1 MRWFRFFRNI
11 KMRSKL
17 IFFFTLT
24 GLLPL
29 LFLSYISL
37 SRSSQA
43 LRQEVFAKNS
53 LFLEVKRGTIQA
65 MREDAEADWRLLSQN
80 ATVRESLLLAQQEG
94 EDSAEWKE
102 QEKKLRRY
110 FKEDVEP
117 LFPYQD
123 YIFTDAKGTVL
134 FTLNSPQVEG
144 ADLSVRDYYQEVMKG
159 NIAWSDFFYSEHVGK
174 SLVVLAGPVKEDGNS
189 GKILGMFFFFVAQ
202 DQFQEVVHAYAKD
215 LGKTGDAYL
224 LDAEGLLMIDTLRG
238 DYAQGAA
245 MKEKVTGDVHR
256 ILAPDIRKGNT
267 DFRHTGIWKD
277 YMGNSVLG
285 SVGVVLA
292 GKSPL
297 GLVVEVDDSEALA
310 GFYSLRWILLTVTGL
325 TVLVGMFFTFFLAS
339 LIVKPLKTITILAGR
354 AREGDFTIT
363 REEFQYEGRDELDA
377 VATALGSMI
386 AGQREMIRE
395 LKQKALHL
403 SAISEETAAS
413 TEEVTSTAGEVAESN
428 SKLAEETR
436 GGRINA
442 VESAQVMLEM
452 SSLIQIA
459 QTLATKADANS
470 KEMSESAREGL
481 ETVKKTVEHM
491 DSIKLSVEETEDLL
505 KHLDTFSQRIGVV
518 GDTITSIADQTNLL
532 ALNAAIE
539 AARAGDAGR
548 GFAVV
553 AEEVR
558 KLAEQSQQGAR
569 EVADLVS
576 KILAGTGSAVSSMQ
590 KSRKSVEEGVAIAHV
605 AGNALEE
612 IRKAIASSI
621 EDVRKII
628 DTTDEE
634 VAKSEKVITLINIS
648 SSVMENTDDHVQ
660 NLAAAME
667 EVAAA
672 MENVATGSQ
681 EVSGT
686 SEDLRNMTEHFKVED
701 HEERRDSPL
710 PLKG

>member
-17 IFFFTLT
+17 IFFFILT

-43 LRQEVFAKNS
+43 LQQEAFAKNS
-53 LFLEVKRGTIQA
+53 LFLEVKKGIIQT
-65 MREDAEADWRLLSQN
+65 MREDAEADWKLLSQN
-80 ATVRESLLLAQQEG
+80 VTVRNSIQLVQQKGVDSPEWG
-94 EDSAEWKE
+94 EQKKE
-102 QEKKLRRY
+102 VRRY
-110 FKEDVEP
+110 FEEDVEP

-123 YIFTDAKGTVL
+123 YIFTDASGIVL
-134 FTLNSPQVEG
+134 FALNTPQIVG
-144 ADLSVRDYYQEVMKG
+144 ADLSVRDYYQEVVKG
-159 NIAWSDFFYSEHVGK
+159 RIAWSDFFYSEYVKK
-174 SLVVLAGPVKEDGNS
+174 SLVVLAGPVMDQGNS
-189 GKILGMFFFFVAQ
+189 GKILGMFFFFVTQ
-202 DQFQEVVHAYAKD
+202 DQFQDVVHAYASD

-224 LDAEGLLMIDTLRG
+224 IDAEGLLTINTLLG

-245 MKEKVTGDVHR
+245 MKEKVTGDVYQ
-256 ILAPDIRKGNT
+256 ILAADIRKGNT

-292 GKSPL
+292 GKNPL

-310 GFYSLRWILLTVTGL
+310 GFYSLRWMLLAVTGI

-339 LIVKPLKTITILAGR
+339 LIVKPLKTITVLAER
-354 AREGDFTIT
+354 AREGDFTVT
-363 REEFQYEGRDELDA
+363 REDFRYQGRDELDA
-377 VATALGSMI
+377 VANALGSMI
-386 AGQREMIRE
+386 AGQREMIRQ

-428 SKLAEETR
+428 SKLVEETR
-436 GGRINA
+436 GGRLNA

-459 QTLATKADANS
+459 QTVATKADANS
-470 KEMSESAREGL
+470 KEMSESAQEGL

-491 DSIKLSVEETEDLL
+491 DSIKLSVEETEELL
-505 KHLDTFSQRIGVV
+505 KQLDAFSQRIGVV

-539 AARAGDAGR
+539 AARAGDAGK

-590 KSRKSVEEGVAIAHV
+590 KSRKSVEEGVSIARV
-605 AGNALEE
+605 AGNALEG
-612 IRKAIASSI
+612 IGRAIASSI

-634 VAKSEKVITLINIS
+634 VAKSEKVISLINTS
-648 SSVMENTDDHVQ
+648 TSVMESTDDHVQ
-660 NLAAAME
+660 GLAAAME

-681 EVSGT
+681 EVSST

-701 HEERRDSPL
+701 DDETRSTPL
-710 PLKG
+710 SLRE

>member
-1 MRWFRFFRNI
+1 MRWFCFFRNI

-17 IFFFTLT
+17 VFFFILT

-43 LRQEVFAKNS
+43 LRQEVFGKNS
-53 LFLEVKRGTIQA
+53 LFLEVKRGTMQA
-65 MREDAEADWRLLSQN
+65 MREDAEADWKLLSQN
-80 ATVRESLLLAQQEG
+80 ATVRNSLHLVQQKG
-94 EDSAEWKE
+94 IDSPEWEEQKKE
-102 QEKKLRRY
+102 VRRY

-123 YIFTDAKGTVL
+123 YIFTDASGIVL
-134 FTLNSPQVEG
+134 FGLNSPQIEG
-144 ADLSVRDYYQEVMKG
+144 ASLAQRDYYQEVVKG
-159 NIAWSDFFYSEHVGK
+159 HVAWSDFFYSEHVRK
-174 SLVVLAGPVKEDGNS
+174 SLVVLAGPVMDEGNS

-202 DQFQEVVHAYAKD
+202 DQFQEVVHAYARD

-224 LDAEGLLMIDTLRG
+224 IDAEGLLTIDTLLG

-245 MKEKVTGDVHR
+245 MKEKITGDVYQ
-256 ILAPDIRKGNT
+256 ILASDVRKGNT
-267 DFRHTGIWKD
+267 DFRYTGIWKD
-277 YMGNSVLG
+277 YMGSPVLG

-297 GLVVEVDDSEALA
+297 GLVVEVNEEEALA
-310 GFYSLRWILLTVTGL
+310 GFYSLRWILLTVTGI
-325 TVLVGMFFTFFLAS
+325 TVLVGILFTFLLAS
-339 LIVKPLKTITILAGR
+339 LIVKPLKTITVLAGR
-354 AREGDFTIT
+354 AQEGDFTIT

-491 DSIKLSVEETEDLL
+491 DSIKLSVEGTEELL
-505 KHLDTFSQRIGVV
+505 KQLDAFSQRIGVV

-569 EVADLVS
+569 EVSDLVS

-612 IRKAIASSI
+612 IGKAIASSI

-660 NLAAAME
+660 GLAAAME

-681 EVSGT
+681 EVSST

-701 HEERRDSPL
+701 DDEKRGTSLSLR
-710 PLKG
+710 G